1 MLNFKLS
8 EEQLALQEVSR
19 KFAKNEMIPKA
30 SYYDETAEFPKAIID
45 KTFELGL
52 IGLCVPTQYGGPGLS
67 NIDSVIVNEELAAGC
82 MGIATSVMANDLALY
97 PIVIAGTEEQK
108 KRLLTEFTQKPL
120 LASFCLSEP
129 NAGSDVSSLSTTL
142 KKEGE
147 HYLLN
152 GQKMFIT
159 NASYASQFT
168 VYATIDK
175 TLGHKG
181 ICAIV
186 VDAKS
191 PGVSIGKKE
200 NKMGQRASNT
210 AAVNF
215 DNVQVS
221 KENLL
226 GQEGEGFK
234 IAMKTLDHSRPIVS
248 ISAVGVARAAY
259 EYALNYSKERIQF
272 GKSISSFQAIQFMLS
287 DMATS
292 IEAARLLCYK
302 AAWQL
307 DNGIRPTLI
316 ASYAKAFAADMAM
329 KVTTDA
335 VQIFGGYGYSKEYP
349 VEKLMRDAKLIQIY
363 EGTSQIQRIVIAREI
378 LKNEN

>member
-1 MLNFKLS
+1 MIDFSLS
-8 EEQLALQEVSR
+8 EEHLALRDVAQ
-19 KFAKNEMIPKA
+19 KFTKNEILPKA
-30 SYYDETAEFPKAIID
+30 AHHDEAAEFPKAVIE
-45 KTFELGL
+45 KAFEIGL
-52 IGLCVPTQYGGPGLS
+52 INACIPSSLGGPGLS
-67 NIDSVIVNEELAAGC
+67 TLETVITSEELAAGC
-82 MGIATSVMANDLALY
+82 MGMATSLMANDLALY
-97 PIVIAGTEEQK
+97 PIVVAGTEEQK
-108 KRLLTEFTQKPL
+108 KTFLTPFTKTPL
-120 LASFCLSEP
+120 LASFCLTEP
-129 NAGSDVSSLSTTL
+129 QAGSDVAALATTI
-142 KKEGE
+142 KKDGNN
-147 HYLLN
+147 YILN

-175 TLGHKG
+175 QLGHKG
-181 ICAIV
+181 ICALV
-186 VDAKS
+186 VNAKS

-210 AAVNF
+210 AAVHF
-215 DNVQVS
+215 DNVKVP

-234 IAMKTLDHSRPIVS
+234 IAMKTLDHSRPLVA

-259 EYALNYSKERIQF
+259 EHALNYSKERTQF
-272 GKSISSFQAIQFMLS
+272 GKPISSFQAIQFMLS
-287 DMATS
+287 EMAMS
-292 IEAARLLCYK
+292 IEAGRLLCYK

-316 ASYAKAFAADMAM
+316 ASYAKAFSADMAM

-349 VEKLMRDAKLIQIY
+349 VEKLMRDAKLLQIY
-363 EGTSQIQRIVIAREI
+363 EGTSQIQRLVIAKEI
-378 LKNEN
+378 LR

>member
-1 MLNFKLS
+1 MIDFSLS
-8 EEQLALQEVSR
+8 EEQLALQEVAR
-19 KFAKNEMIPKA
+19 KFVRNEILPKA
-30 SYYDETAEFPKAIID
+30 AHHDETAEFPKAVIE
-45 KTFELGL
+45 KAFEIGL
-52 IGLCVPTQYGGPGLS
+52 INACIPASLGGPGLS
-67 NIDSVIVNEELAAGC
+67 TLDTVITSEELAAGC
-82 MGIATSVMANDLALY
+82 MGMATSLMANDLALY
-97 PIVIAGTEEQK
+97 PIVVAGTDEQK
-108 KRLLTEFTQKPL
+108 KAFLTPFTKAPL
-120 LASFCLSEP
+120 LASFCLTEP
-129 NAGSDVSSLSTTL
+129 QAGSDVAGMTTTL
-142 KKEGE
+142 KKEGN

-168 VYATIDK
+168 VYATLDK
-175 TLGHKG
+175 NLGHKG

-191 PGVSIGKKE
+191 SGVSIGKKE

-210 AAVNF
+210 AAVHF
-215 DNVQVS
+215 DHVKVP

-234 IAMKTLDHSRPIVS
+234 IAMKTLDHSRPLVA

-259 EYALNYSKERIQF
+259 EHALGYSKERTQF
-272 GKSISSFQAIQFMLS
+272 GKPISSFQAIQFMLS
-287 DMATS
+287 EMAMS
-292 IEAARLLCYK
+292 IEAGRLLCHK

-307 DNGIRPTLI
+307 DHGIRPTLV
-316 ASYAKAFAADMAM
+316 ASYAKAFSADMAM

-363 EGTSQIQRIVIAREI
+363 EGTSQIQRLVIAKEI
-378 LKNEN
+378 LR